1 MTAKIAIVVLLLSA
15 LALAIFAGCSGMAGD
30 GPAPASNPASEP
42 PAAVATAVAQAE
54 ATVMAASASASAESE
69 TDHCGRLCQPAFWLN
84 ATVADLDAELDRGA
98 DVNAK
103 HWGNSPLHYAV
114 LYADLSVIAALLD
127 RGADIEA
134 RKSGVLTALHII
146 AGAGTDIFLGTH
158 QRHPQGADMVALLLE
173 RGANVN
179 AQDGW
184 CGCTPLHWANN
195 PVVATLLLNYGAEVN
210 LQNDGG
216 ATPLHTAVGG
226 GPTGSFLDNAAMMAA
241 FLLEHGADIDAVAY
255 DGQPPLF
262 HAAKTAAQYRETDAV
277 ALLLEHG
284 ADIDAIYAE
293 GKTVCQSLEELLP
306 SEIAVVEDLVCR

>member
-1 MTAKIAIVVLLLSA
+1 MTAKVAVVVLLLST
-15 LALAIFAGCSGMAGD
+15 LALAVFAGCGNIAGD
-30 GPAPASNPASEP
+30 GPAPAVKPASEP
-42 PAAVATAVAQAE
+42 PPAVATAVAQAE
-54 ATVMAASASASAESE
+54 ATVMAASAKSE
-69 TDHCGRLCQPAFWLN
+69 TDNCGRLCQPSFWLN
-84 ATVADLDAELDRGA
+84 ASVADLDAELEQGA

-103 HWGNSPLHYAV
+103 HWQSSPLHYAV

-134 RKSGVLTALHII
+134 RKAGGLTALHII
-146 AGAGTDIFLGTH
+146 AGAGTDILLGTH
-158 QRHPQGADMVALLLE
+158 QRHPQGADIVALLLE
-173 RGANVN
+173 RGADVN

-195 PVVATLLLNYGAEVN
+195 PVVAALLLNYGADVN

-216 ATPLHTAVGG
+216 ATPLHAAVSG
-226 GPTGSFLDNAAMMAA
+226 GPTGSFLDNAVTMAA

-284 ADIDAIYAE
+284 ADIDATYAE
-293 GKTVCQSLEELLP
+293 GRTVCQSLEELSP
-306 SEIAVVEDLVCR
+306 SEIAVVGDLVCP